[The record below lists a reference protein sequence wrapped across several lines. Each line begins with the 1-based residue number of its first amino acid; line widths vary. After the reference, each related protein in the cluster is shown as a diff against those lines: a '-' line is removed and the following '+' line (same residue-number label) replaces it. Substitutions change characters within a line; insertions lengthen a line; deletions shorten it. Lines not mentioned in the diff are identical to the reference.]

1 VAEMIYYTFYDI
13 NNDFSELSNDRVIK
27 TKFKITWGHHM
38 MLGFEDD
45 ADEKM
50 LGYIVIKYG
59 EMIRDPIEF
68 DRTPI
73 PDVDYFPKRKTKT

>member
-1 VAEMIYYTFYDI
+1 
-13 NNDFSELSNDRVIK
+13 
-27 TKFKITWGHHM
+27 M